1 MNAHTYV
8 LSLCTLGAS
17 VGLANSAGPAPE
29 AQRARPWMQS
39 FPVDV
44 KELASEGENPYF
56 ILKPGYRLT
65 LEGKEGSK
73 SVQLVITVLPETAN
87 IGGVETR
94 VLEERETAGGV
105 LAEVSRNYFAIHPR
119 TKDVYYLG
127 EDVDIYKNG
136 KVDSHEGAWRHG
148 SSNARFGLMMPGTP
162 TLGLRHY
169 QELAPKVAMDRVEIV
184 SLTER
189 STTPA
194 GVFENCLKMRE
205 TTPLEL
211 FVRDT
216 KVYARGIGIVEDGP
230 LKLVSHEYVQNPT
243 R

>member
-1 MNAHTYV
+1 MF
-8 LSLCTLGAS
+8 SAS
-17 VGLANSAGPAPE
+17 AALMHSAGAAHE
-29 AQRARPWMQS
+29 AQRAQPWMQS
-39 FPVDV
+39 FQVEV
-44 KELASEGENPYF
+44 KELATEGENPYF
-56 ILKPGYRLT
+56 ILKPGYQLT
-65 LEGKEGSK
+65 LEGKDGRK
-73 SVQLVITVLPETAN
+73 PVQLVITVLHDTEN
-87 IGGVETR
+87 VGGVDTR
-94 VLEERETAGGV
+94 VVEERETAGGV
-105 LAEVSRNYFAIHPR
+105 LVEVSRNFFAIHPR
-119 TKDVYYLG
+119 TKDVYYFG

-136 KVDSHEGAWRHG
+136 KLDSHEGAWRHG
-148 SSNARFGLMMPGTP
+148 SNNARFGLMMPGTP

-205 TTPLEL
+205 TTPLEA
-211 FVRDT
+211 FARDT

-230 LKLVSHEYVQNPT
+230 LKLVSHTYVQTAP

>member
-1 MNAHTYV
+1 MRMNGLAC
-8 LSLCTLGAS
+8 LFGLFLLGAQ
-17 VGLANSAGPAPE
+17 A
-29 AQRARPWMQS
+29 WMQS

-44 KELASEGENPYF
+44 RELATEGENRYF
-56 ILKPGYRLT
+56 ILKPGYQLT
-65 LEGKEGSK
+65 LAGKDGSK
-73 SVQLVITVLPETAN
+73 PVQLVVTVLNETAN

-94 VLEERETAGGV
+94 LVEERETAAGV
-105 LAEVSRNYFAIHPR
+105 LVEVSRNFFAIHPR
-119 TKDVYYLG
+119 TKDVYYFG

-136 KVDSHEGAWRHG
+136 KLASHEGAWRHG
-148 SSNARFGLMMPGTP
+148 LNQAHFGLMMPGTP
-162 TLGLRHY
+162 SLGLRHY

-184 SLTER
+184 SMTER

-205 TTPLEL
+205 TTPLEP

-216 KVYARGIGIVEDGP
+216 KVYAPGIGIVEDGP
-230 LKLVSHEYVQNPT
+230 LKLVSHKYVQSPS